1 VRSVGI
7 VSAATVQICSVMT
20 QPPPE
25 AMRTRC
31 TQPGRPMV
39 VNGSTQINWP
49 MVDDCLD
56 LVTTAGLEFEGWFI
70 KAP

>member
-1 VRSVGI
+1 
-7 VSAATVQICSVMT
+7 MT

-31 TQPGRPMV
+31 TQPGRPML

-56 LVTTAGLEFEGWFI
+56 LVTTAGLEFEGWFM
-70 KAP
+70 KAPY